1 MGSLFGGK
9 PDTSALDA
17 QKKSIA
23 AQEAK
28 LEKDEANRL
37 RKDEASKRSRTG
49 RSGRKSLLSGL
60 ETGVKSEEDSKRESL
75 G

>member
-1 MGSLFGGK
+1 MGSLFGGGA
-9 PDTSALDA
+9 DTSALDA

-23 AQEAK
+23 AQNAK
-28 LEKDEANRL
+28 LDKDEADRK

-60 ETGVKSEEDSKRESL
+60 ETGVKSEDDTKRESL